1 MMLCSCVAV
10 QLCYKMQY
18 HLPARSPRERAPSA
32 SVRAG
37 ERAGRTNIQLPL
49 RGTSVR
55 GARGGGRGR
64 EEEGEEEEEEEEER
78 SWKRWSNGV
87 DRMTMW

>member
-1 MMLCSCVAV
+1 MLQNAIS
-10 QLCYKMQY
+10 L
-18 HLPARSPRERAPSA
+18 ARTLAEGACA
-32 SVRAG
+32 LG